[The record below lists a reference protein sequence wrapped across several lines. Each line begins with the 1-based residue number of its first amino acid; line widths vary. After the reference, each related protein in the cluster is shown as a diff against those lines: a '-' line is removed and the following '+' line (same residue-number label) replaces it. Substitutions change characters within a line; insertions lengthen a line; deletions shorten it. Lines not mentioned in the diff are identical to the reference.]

1 MKYSGPLA
9 IVIDVYK
16 NNGLSKTGE
25 VPLWLLATGGAF
37 VVLGLATWGYR
48 VILTI
53 GEGLT
58 KVTCSRG
65 FNIELGS
72 ALTVVVGSRI
82 GLPLS
87 TTHCKVGSVV
97 GVGLAEGANN
107 VNWRMVLNIAGGW
120 VVTLPIA
127 GGVSAA
133 CYLGMTYLLN
143 AG

>member
-1 MKYSGPLA
+1 LGICAGPLA
-9 IVIDVYK
+9 VVIDTYK
-16 NNGLSKTGE
+16 NNGLSNIGE

-48 VILTI
+48 VIITI

-65 FNIELGS
+65 FNIEMGS
-72 ALTVVVGSRI
+72 ALTVMIGSRL

-97 GVGLAEGANN
+97 GVGLAEGAAA
-107 VNWRMVLNIAGGW
+107 VNWGMVAQIACGW
-120 VVTLPIA
+120 LVTVPVSA
-127 GGVSAA
+127 GVSAA
-133 CYLGMTYLLN
+133 SYVALRFLTGK
-143 AG
+143 